1 MMSERT
7 TLIRLSALCLA
18 LAPLPVAL
26 AYSETDLVTLKD
38 TGSCS
43 GCDLAGADLY
53 EADLFQANL
62 LGADLREAD
71 LTAADL
77 TLADLRGADLRG
89 TILEETNLSGAN
101 LTAAL
106 LDKDALAGAV
116 FDSERTRTTLG
127 FKDLKLGMNAV
138 EVAQYCSIEAVTG

>member
-1 MMSERT
+1 MISERT
-7 TLIRLSALCLA
+7 ALIRLAALCLA
-18 LAPLPVAL
+18 FAPLPA
-26 AYSETDLVTLKD
+26 AFAFSETDLATLEE

-89 TILEETNLSGAN
+89 TILEETNLRCQSGESSA
-101 LTAAL
+101 
-106 LDKDALAGAV
+106 
-116 FDSERTRTTLG
+116 R
-127 FKDLKLGMNAV
+127 
-138 EVAQYCSIEAVTG
+138 